1 MSANRLLTTAVQL
14 ALAIPALVMGRMMW
28 EMLKEDV
35 RELAKDFRLTKS
47 SWPAKAAA
55 SGVSLRHCYK
65 KP

>member
-35 RELAKDFRLTKS
+35 RELAKDFR
-47 SWPAKAAA
+47 
-55 SGVSLRHCYK
+55 
-65 KP
+65 